1 MLRKVMKQLSFELV
15 KRPDE
20 VRKFANRLVMIS
32 ILGIIIP
39 DLLAF
44 ALKGAELT
52 LNEGKIAI
60 TVILL
65 LLYFSD
71 RTLMT
76 TYTTFMELIGDTY
89 TRVQTAA
96 STEVILDLTGTVK
109 GKVHKKTSNGLVVVE
124 TPELIQK
131 SKDYLSDCWRL
142 ILRIPTFIVQILSL
156 VFSIVLSTV
165 LQSKTASK
173 EETIITTI
181 ILVIAVALYF
191 IFSQRKIKV
200 WKKFRRIRKENESKV
215 EVLYTDL
222 KTLGFMSRKD
232 LDYHAEKLRSVLE
245 DRINVEKDEHFK
257 INKVFIKR
265 SVVATMIMMSI
276 IFVKLILG
284 GNLNMMAFIDIV
296 ALSSIYSSILGRIS
310 SITGHYE
317 DLMNIIVDIDT
328 LYPDFKEYYDVY
340 QEEQRK
346 KVVSEGIDS
355 VVVKAFKASLDPR
368 WRFVLEN
375 TEMITLKRGDVHLV
389 HGQTGCGK
397 STLLTTLTG
406 GLFPENSPIQFSNGD
421 SGYLNSLTYQTDRA
435 MANNFV
441 INEISLN
448 DGDDIDIFKILEILK
463 GLCLYDEIL
472 MMIKGTEFEKE
483 NVSDEEKVISFIR
496 AKRVREFSS
505 GQMQRL
511 ALAKLLYQLDDSIQ
525 MVALDEPFNRL
536 DDETTVKCAEFV
548 IGYIMRNP
556 RIVIL
561 ATHQVS
567 QCKPFCN
574 KEICF
579 RTELNKSF
587 LVAK

>member
-1 MLRKVMKQLSFELV
+1 MLRKVMEQLSFDLV

-52 LNEGKIAI
+52 LNDGKIAI

-65 LLYFSD
+65 LLYFSE

-131 SKDYLSDCWRL
+131 SKDYLSDCWRF

-181 ILVIAVALYF
+181 ILLIAVALYF
-191 IFSQRKIKV
+191 VFSKRKIRV
-200 WKKFRRIRKENESKV
+200 WKKFRKVRKENESKV

-284 GNLNMMAFIDIV
+284 GELNMMAFIDIV

-317 DLMNIIVDIDT
+317 DLMNIVVDIDT
-328 LYPDFKEYYDVY
+328 LYPEFKEYNAVY

-346 KVVSEGIDS
+346 KVVSEKIDS

-375 TEMITLKRGDVHLV
+375 TEMITLKRGDVYLV

-448 DGDDIDIFKILEILK
+448 DGDSIDIFKILEILK

-472 MMIKGTEFEKE
+472 TMIKGTEFEIE
-483 NVSDEEKVISFIR
+483 NASDEEKVISFIR

-548 IGYIMRNP
+548 IGYIMRDP

-561 ATHQVS
+561 ATHQVN

-574 KEICF
+574 SEICF

-587 LVAK
+587 IVAK

>member
-1 MLRKVMKQLSFELV
+1 MLTPQAFNALLKTLEEPPKNVIFILATTEVHKVLDTIKSRCQRFDFRRITTDDIVKHLRYISDKEKINISDDALFTIAKNSAGGMRDSISLLDQLSL
-15 KRPDE
+15 
-20 VRKFANRLVMIS
+20 
-32 ILGIIIP
+32 LG
-39 DLLAF
+39 
-44 ALKGAELT
+44 
-52 LNEGKIAI
+52 
-60 TVILL
+60 
-65 LLYFSD
+65 
-71 RTLMT
+71 
-76 TYTTFMELIGDTY
+76 
-89 TRVQTAA
+89 
-96 STEVILDLTGTVK
+96 
-109 GKVHKKTSNGLVVVE
+109 
-124 TPELIQK
+124 
-131 SKDYLSDCWRL
+131 
-142 ILRIPTFIVQILSL
+142 
-156 VFSIVLSTV
+156 
-165 LQSKTASK
+165 ASK
-173 EETIITTI
+173 EVT
-181 ILVIAVALYF
+181 
-191 IFSQRKIKV
+191 S
-200 WKKFRRIRKENESKV
+200 
-215 EVLYTDL
+215 
-222 KTLGFMSRKD
+222 
-232 LDYHAEKLRSVLE
+232 E
-245 DRINVEKDEHFK
+245 DVN
-257 INKVFIKR
+257 
-265 SVVATMIMMSI
+265 
-276 IFVKLILG
+276 
-284 GNLNMMAFIDIV
+284 
-296 ALSSIYSSILGRIS
+296 SILGRIS